1 MLYYNNRIIINKYH
15 KKTGF
20 DQKRLLPVAE
30 YLSKE
35 KGRRVMQSNSQN
47 LNLQTIIPSRK
58 LPVTVLSGFLGAGKT
73 TLLNHVLHN
82 REGLKVAVIVNDM
95 SDVNVDINLVRDGG
109 ANLSR
114 TEERLV
120 EMSNGCICCTLRE
133 DLLQEVTKLAHE
145 GRFDYLLI
153 ESTGISEPLPVAET
167 FDFRDDEGKCLGD
180 VAQLDTMVTV
190 VDAYH
195 FLKDFGNT
203 DTLSE
208 RGVDRDEDDTRTIVD
223 LLTEQVEFADVI
235 ILNKLDLITLDQ
247 KKVLYAIL
255 RSLNPRAEIVE
266 SEFSKVPLRK
276 VLNTGKFDFEK
287 ARQSAG
293 WLQAWDT
300 PRSEADEYGV
310 SSFVYKNRLPFHPK
324 RLHDYL
330 NSNLD
335 GVVRAKG
342 YFWIATQPDFVMSWS
357 LAGAIGR
364 FEGIGTWFAATP
376 KNRWPDDEE
385 YVKSALS
392 RFEGEYGDRKQELV
406 FIGVDMNQEKIF
418 AKLDQCL
425 LTENELK
432 QGMDNWK
439 SFVDPFPKFKQRRL
453 G

>member
-1 MLYYNNRIIINKYH
+1 M
-15 KKTGF
+15 
-20 DQKRLLPVAE
+20 
-30 YLSKE
+30 
-35 KGRRVMQSNSQN
+35 
-47 LNLQTIIPSRK
+47 NLQNIVPFKK

-73 TLLNHVLHN
+73 TLLNHVLNN

-95 SDVNVDINLVRDGG
+95 SEINVDVNLVRDGG

-133 DLLQEVTKLAHE
+133 DLLQEVTKLAYE

-153 ESTGISEPLPVAET
+153 ESTGIAEPLPVAET
-167 FDFRDDEGKCLGD
+167 FDFRDEDGKCLGD
-180 VAQLDTMVTV
+180 IAQLDTMITV
-190 VDAYH
+190 VDAH
-195 FLKDFGNT
+195 NFLKDFGNT

-208 RGVDRDEDDTRTIVD
+208 RGVERDSDDERTIVD

-235 ILNKLDLITLDQ
+235 VLNKLDLITPDQ
-247 KKVLYAIL
+247 KKALYAIL
-255 RSLNPRAEIVE
+255 RSLNPQAEFVE
-266 SEFSKVPLRK
+266 SEFSKVPLSK
-276 VLNTGKFDFEK
+276 VLNTGRFDLEK

-293 WLQAWDT
+293 WLQAWDA

-330 NSNLD
+330 NGNLD

-342 YFWIATQPDFVMSWS
+342 YFWIASQPDFVMSWS

-385 YVKSALS
+385 YVKAALS

-406 FIGVDMNQEKIF
+406 FIGVDMNKDKIC
-418 AKLDQCL
+418 ADLDRCL
-425 LTENELK
+425 LTKDELAK
-432 QGMDNWK
+432 GMNGWV
-439 SFVDPFPKFKQRRL
+439 SLSDPFPKFKRKAAA
-453 G
+453 

>member
-1 MLYYNNRIIINKYH
+1 MN
-15 KKTGF
+15 
-20 DQKRLLPVAE
+20 P
-30 YLSKE
+30 
-35 KGRRVMQSNSQN
+35 QN
-47 LNLQTIIPSRK
+47 IIPFKK

-95 SDVNVDINLVRDGG
+95 SEVNVDVNLVRDGG

-133 DLLQEVTKLAHE
+133 DLLQEVTKLAYE

-167 FDFRDDEGKCLGD
+167 FDFRDEDGKCLGD

-190 VDAYH
+190 VDAH
-195 FLKDFGNT
+195 NFLKDFGNT

-208 RGVDRDEDDTRTIVD
+208 RGVERDDDDERTIVD

-235 ILNKLDLITLDQ
+235 VLNKRDLITPDQ
-247 KKVLYAIL
+247 KKALYAIL
-255 RSLNPRAEIVE
+255 RSLNPQAEIVE
-266 SEFSKVPLRK
+266 SEFSKVPLSK
-276 VLNTGKFDFEK
+276 VLNTGLFDLEK
-287 ARQSAG
+287 ACQSAG
-293 WLQAWDT
+293 WLQAWDA

-376 KNRWPDDEE
+376 KSKWPDDEE
-385 YVKSALS
+385 YVKAALS

-406 FIGVDMNQEKIF
+406 FIGVDMNKDKIC
-418 AKLDQCL
+418 ADLDRCL
-425 LTENELK
+425 LTKDELAK
-432 QGMDNWK
+432 GMNGWT
-439 SFVDPFPKFKQRRL
+439 SLPDPFPKFKRKAAA
-453 G
+453 